1 MDIINLYYYTSI
13 PLITC
18 NLLFYSITTLS
29 NSITSTQN
37 VFRFIYEH
45 KDNDYLIYKNE
56 IKKFDLLNKI
66 KIINSL
72 IIDTIKKYIPNE
84 DNYNKFM
91 NTINNPIIENNE
103 KDNFNVIDIKY
114 NLFSLESTMNL
125 SKQSEDKEL
134 FFGVKTKENTEA
146 DDKYLSEDRSLH
158 KLIVLSKIDEP
169 IAYSIISVIEII
181 NNIITIMNKIKDKIN
196 EHQKLYFR
204 SFYTLC
210 LKKEISDLYQQN
222 ILLDLRYNIF
232 IDLLKIYLPLKKI
245 ER

>member
-1 MDIINLYYYTSI
+1 MDLINLYYYTSI

-72 IIDTIKKYIPNE
+72 ITDTIKKYIPNE
-84 DNYNKFM
+84 DYYNKFM

-114 NLFSLESTMNL
+114 DFDIFCLEQK
-125 SKQSEDKEL
+125 SKE
-134 FFGVKTKENTEA
+134 F

-158 KLIVLSKIDEP
+158 KLIALSKIDEP

-181 NNIITIMNKIKDKIN
+181 HNIISIINKIKDKIN
-196 EHQKLYFR
+196 SL
-204 SFYTLC
+204 
-210 LKKEISDLYQQN
+210 
-222 ILLDLRYNIF
+222 
-232 IDLLKIYLPLKKI
+232 IDY
-245 ER
+245 